1 MELSFEKKFENEKY
15 MKNSQ
20 ILDNTKDKTNT
31 NSQKKRSF
39 NINEIKAYLENNNDN
54 NDTSNDFSPY
64 LITDL
69 NNHFSTRREELM
81 KESIDNKEDLV
92 MNQSYNYNLNRSQNL
107 SENQNQNILQI
118 SKNNNES
125 QFNYDSDNYP
135 NPNYLL
141 QSEKKFLNFQILP
154 NISTK
159 KSTKTS
165 KSINDEDNIYKKE
178 NEIYDEYNINNY
190 PNSFHEKNNE
200 KEKNKNIKKEK
211 DKIQFIENEKPISI
225 NNKVKK
231 TKNYLKNKENE
242 KISLYNEDEIFDIK
256 IEEDHFGKYVDNIIN
271 RSYHIYTNRQ
281 CPTCANLLSKGK
293 SCIKCPKYHHLI
305 KSRKK

>member
-1 MELSFEKKFENEKY
+1 
-15 MKNSQ
+15 
-20 ILDNTKDKTNT
+20 
-31 NSQKKRSF
+31 
-39 NINEIKAYLENNNDN
+39 
-54 NDTSNDFSPY
+54 
-64 LITDL
+64 
-69 NNHFSTRREELM
+69 M

-125 QFNYDSDNYP
+125 QNNYDSDNYP

-165 KSINDEDNIYKKE
+165 ISINDEDNIYKKE

-190 PNSFHEKNNE
+190 PNSFNEKNNE
-200 KEKNKNIKKEK
+200 KEK
-211 DKIQFIENEKPISI
+211 DKIQVIENKKSISI
-225 NNKVKK
+225 PNKVKK
-231 TKNYLKNKENE
+231 TKNYSKNKENE

-305 KSRKK
+305 KSGKK

>member
-165 KSINDEDNIYKKE
+165 ISINDEDNIYKKE
-178 NEIYDEYNINNY
+178 
-190 PNSFHEKNNE
+190 
-200 KEKNKNIKKEK
+200 K
-211 DKIQFIENEKPISI
+211 DKIQVIENEKPISI

-305 KSRKK
+305 KSGKN

>member
-1 MELSFEKKFENEKY
+1 
-15 MKNSQ
+15 
-20 ILDNTKDKTNT
+20 
-31 NSQKKRSF
+31 
-39 NINEIKAYLENNNDN
+39 
-54 NDTSNDFSPY
+54 
-64 LITDL
+64 
-69 NNHFSTRREELM
+69 M

-165 KSINDEDNIYKKE
+165 KKM
-178 NEIYDEYNINNY
+178 
-190 PNSFHEKNNE
+190 
-200 KEKNKNIKKEK
+200 
-211 DKIQFIENEKPISI
+211 
-225 NNKVKK
+225 
-231 TKNYLKNKENE
+231 
-242 KISLYNEDEIFDIK
+242 
-256 IEEDHFGKYVDNIIN
+256 G
-271 RSYHIYTNRQ
+271 
-281 CPTCANLLSKGK
+281 LSKCSADTNFVIFFPRN
-293 SCIKCPKYHHLI
+293 SC
-305 KSRKK
+305 